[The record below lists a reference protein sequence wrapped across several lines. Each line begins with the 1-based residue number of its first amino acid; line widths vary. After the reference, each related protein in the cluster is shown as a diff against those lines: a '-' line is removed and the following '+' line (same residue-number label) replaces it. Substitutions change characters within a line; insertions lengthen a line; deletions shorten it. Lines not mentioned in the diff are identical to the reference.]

1 MSYIRGRYFIE
12 TYINPNNL
20 REKIE
25 VKNYGNGH
33 LMYRQY
39 IADSLLDGL
48 RHYKG
53 SGNWRTITKESL
65 INITT
70 TFEGRRWLKRN

>member
-1 MSYIRGRYFIE
+1 MKGRYFLE
-12 TYINPNNL
+12 VYINPNNL

-33 LMYRQY
+33 LAYRQY
-39 IADSLLDGL
+39 VADSLLDGL

-53 SGNWRTITKESL
+53 SDNWRKITRKSL

-70 TFEGRRWLKRN
+70 TFDNKRWLQTR

>member
-1 MSYIRGRYFIE
+1 MSGRYFLE
-12 TYINPNNL
+12 VYVNPKNF

-25 VKNYGNGH
+25 VKNYGTGG

-39 IADSLLDGL
+39 VADSLVEGL
-48 RHYKG
+48 KQYKG
-53 SGNWRTITKESL
+53 SDKWRKITRKSL

-70 TFEGRRWLKRN
+70 TFEGKRWLQIK